1 MNLSDYGRNS
11 SDHSRA
17 ETIVII
23 NSVLNAPLILISI
36 VGNALVLLA
45 IFRTPSIH
53 STSMIMLTSLAFS
66 DLSDLLV
73 GLLAQPLF
81 IAEEITS
88 FTTQNP
94 ILYRVSAMIGFFCR
108 WSVSW
113 NNNSHQC
120 GPRFGA
126 SLSHALR
133 HHSDQHTSLKRG

>member
-1 MNLSDYGRNS
+1 MNLSDNGRNS

-53 STSMIMLTSLAFS
+53 STSIIMLTSLAF
-66 DLSDLLV
+66 SDLLV

-81 IAEEITS
+81 IADEITS
-88 FTTQNP
+88 LTTQNP
-94 ILYRVSAMIGFFCR
+94 ILYSVSAMIGFFCR

-126 SLSHALR
+126 SLSHAVR